1 MAQQARVGRRLSRL
15 ILATLLVVA
24 RQAALQTPRVVRMYL
39 DVSIS
44 TPSVNHPVDDV
55 LCGSQ
60 AEVQLHSGL
69 ASWVR
74 LPLDRVPSSSALPSR
89 TASTKKVADTIRP
102 RVTTSAA
109 ASTWVKP
116 VTVTCPT
123 LAKSKDLKVVM
134 ESTEDDANRYCV
146 SVCGVGS
153 WCKCDAAEGQ
163 PRICQHGLLQQCGY
177 RLCDCSQLCGDR
189 NGRRRLSQQLRY
201 EGSVQFQVERPSQA
215 DRVLE
220 VIRYNLSGLDIE
232 INSGTEGGLVRPA
245 VVPVLEVLD
254 PSKPLTM
261 NPDYLTTI
269 TATIYLEVLPQWQPS
284 IMAAP
289 LALAVKTFFRT
300 RLARA
305 EVAVRSG
312 VLVTARVN
320 ETTPRAMTELLIDQD
335 AFLDAVRLALG
346 PGVSVGH
353 SFPSLLV
360 YIDESGGS
368 SPAPKDT
375 AVKETTFTILL
386 IVILTAATVGCAV
399 ACCVIFKIVAQYKR
413 SGAPRD
419 FELGKAG
426 EIASS
431 RADEETTLD
440 TTSISYVLP
449 ARSITMS
456 DTCLSLE
463 GDTGTAAGTL
473 SSYG

>member
-1 MAQQARVGRRLSRL
+1 
-15 ILATLLVVA
+15 
-24 RQAALQTPRVVRMYL
+24 
-39 DVSIS
+39 
-44 TPSVNHPVDDV
+44 
-55 LCGSQ
+55 
-60 AEVQLHSGL
+60 
-69 ASWVR
+69 
-74 LPLDRVPSSSALPSR
+74 
-89 TASTKKVADTIRP
+89 
-102 RVTTSAA
+102 
-109 ASTWVKP
+109 
-116 VTVTCPT
+116 
-123 LAKSKDLKVVM
+123 
-134 ESTEDDANRYCV
+134 
-146 SVCGVGS
+146 VGS

-177 RLCDCSQLCGDR
+177 RLCDCSQFCGDR
-189 NGRRRLSQQLRY
+189 NGRRRLSASEQSQRLRY
-201 EGSVQFQVERPSQA
+201 EGSVQFQVEHPSQA

-220 VIRYNLSGLDIE
+220 VIRYNLSGLDNE
-232 INSGTEGGLVRPA
+232 INSRTQGGLVRPA

-305 EVAVRSG
+305 DVTVRSG

-360 YIDESGGS
+360 YTDESGGS
-368 SPAPKDT
+368 SPAPNDT

-463 GDTGTAAGTL
+463 GHTGTAAGTF
-473 SSYG
+473 SSYD

>member
-1 MAQQARVGRRLSRL
+1 
-15 ILATLLVVA
+15 
-24 RQAALQTPRVVRMYL
+24 
-39 DVSIS
+39 
-44 TPSVNHPVDDV
+44 
-55 LCGSQ
+55 
-60 AEVQLHSGL
+60 
-69 ASWVR
+69 
-74 LPLDRVPSSSALPSR
+74 
-89 TASTKKVADTIRP
+89 
-102 RVTTSAA
+102 
-109 ASTWVKP
+109 
-116 VTVTCPT
+116 
-123 LAKSKDLKVVM
+123 
-134 ESTEDDANRYCV
+134 
-146 SVCGVGS
+146 
-153 WCKCDAAEGQ
+153 
-163 PRICQHGLLQQCGY
+163 
-177 RLCDCSQLCGDR
+177 
-189 NGRRRLSQQLRY
+189 
-201 EGSVQFQVERPSQA
+201 FQVEHPSQA

-220 VIRYNLSGLDIE
+220 VIRYNLSGLDNE
-232 INSGTEGGLVRPA
+232 INSRTQGGLVRPA

-305 EVAVRSG
+305 DVTVRSG

-360 YIDESGGS
+360 YTDESGGS
-368 SPAPKDT
+368 SPAPNDT

-463 GDTGTAAGTL
+463 DCGKTFSSSQIGDGRKRPKIRVVKRDAPAREKSTLIALKITQIETDDLSHNAIMVEVASKRVEPKYKTG
-473 SSYG
+473 